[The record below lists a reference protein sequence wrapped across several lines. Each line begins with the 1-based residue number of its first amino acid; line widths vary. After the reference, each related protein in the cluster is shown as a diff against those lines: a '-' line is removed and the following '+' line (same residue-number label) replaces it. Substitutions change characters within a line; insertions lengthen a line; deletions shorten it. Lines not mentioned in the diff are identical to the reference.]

1 MSKKISVIMSVYN
14 DTRFLKES
22 INSILNQSFS
32 DFEFIIINDGSNKFT
47 KKILISYKKKD
58 KRIILLNQRNKGLT
72 NSLNAGLKIC
82 NGELIARQ
90 DSDDISYKERFTEQI
105 NLFNKNKEI
114 VLCGSFA
121 NLINEKNQIIKS
133 ITNIPTN
140 DLDIKKKLFNQNIFI
155 HSSTMYK
162 LNIMNK
168 IGGYN
173 NNFKYA
179 QDYECWCRMSTEG
192 NFANIP
198 NKLIA
203 LRVHSQSISAT
214 KRKEQ
219 NYYALKAKIFLNSKK
234 IINKKKIDEFKNV
247 MFYLNKYDLEKKN
260 KKNTFFDLNRN
271 EKKLVFQY
279 PKLLINFFLKKLFNK
294 IISSYN

>member
-14 DTRFLKES
+14 GTSFLEES

-32 DFEFIIINDGSNKFT
+32 DFEFIIVNDGSDKIT
-47 KKILISYKKKD
+47 KKILINYKKKD
-58 KRIILLNQRNKGLT
+58 KRIILLNQKNKGLT
-72 NSLNAGLKIC
+72 KSLNAGIKIC
-82 NGELIARQ
+82 KGELIARQ
-90 DSDDISYKERFTEQI
+90 DADDISYKERFTEQI
-105 NLFNKNKEI
+105 KLFNTNKEI

-140 DLDIKKKLFNQNIFI
+140 DLDIKKKLFDQNIFI
-155 HSSTMYK
+155 HSTTMYK
-162 LNIMNK
+162 LKIMNK

-179 QDYECWCRMSTEG
+179 QDYECWCRMSAEG

-219 NYYALKAKIFLNSKK
+219 NYYALKAKIFFNSKK
-234 IINKKKIDEFKNV
+234 IINKKKIINFKNI
-247 MFYLNKYDLEKKN
+247 MFYLNKYDLKKEYAKKN
-260 KKNTFFDLNRN
+260 FFDLSKS
-271 EKKLVFQY
+271 EKKLLFQY
-279 PKLLINFFLKKLFNK
+279 PKLLIKFFLKKFF
-294 IISSYN
+294 Y